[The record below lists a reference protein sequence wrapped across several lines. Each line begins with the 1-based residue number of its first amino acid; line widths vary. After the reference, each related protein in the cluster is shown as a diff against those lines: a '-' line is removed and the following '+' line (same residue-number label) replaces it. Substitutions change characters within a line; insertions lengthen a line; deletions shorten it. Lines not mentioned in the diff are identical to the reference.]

1 MARAQVVVIGVVA
14 AVLLLAAV
22 ASGATLT
29 CGQVSAALGPCLP
42 YARGS
47 GSAPSAGCCNG
58 VRSLHAAATTVEDRR
73 TACECLK
80 AAAARIN
87 GLKPGN
93 GETIAAKCGVSVP
106 YHISPSIDCAR
117 VEF

>member
-14 AVLLLAAV
+14 AVLLAAA
-22 ASGATLT
+22 ASEATLT

-42 YARGS
+42 FAKGS

-58 VRSLHAAATTVEDRR
+58 VRSLHAAAATVEDRR

-80 AAAARIN
+80 AAAARIS

-93 GETIAAKCGVSVP
+93 GGTIAARCGVSVP
-106 YHISPSIDCAR
+106 YHISPSIDCNR
-117 VEF
+117 DLEL